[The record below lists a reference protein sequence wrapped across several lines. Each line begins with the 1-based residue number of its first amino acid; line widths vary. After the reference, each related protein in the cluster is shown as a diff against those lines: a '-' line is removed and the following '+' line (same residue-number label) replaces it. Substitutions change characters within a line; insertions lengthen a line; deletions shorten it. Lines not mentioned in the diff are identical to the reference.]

1 MKAEWVKLSQIKK
14 MEKSAF
20 ENNYEGNRFFVWH
33 VEYLKGKEGQQFFI
47 LFFVYLFLFSLWIVL
62 HEFHGQNDAPVPVSL
77 VNKEKY
83 NVTGSSRKHPVRSQR
98 EKKKWILAPLAPL
111 CTVFTAEILPSI

>member
-83 NVTGSSRKHPVRSQR
+83 NVTGSSRKHPVRS
-98 EKKKWILAPLAPL
+98 LPLIFPFL
-111 CTVFTAEILPSI
+111 SFFIVSPSDRKGKDVKLW

>member
-20 ENNYEGNRFFVWH
+20 ENNYESNRFFLWH

-47 LFFVYLFLFSLWIVL
+47 LFFLFICFCFLFGLSCMSFMAKMMRQFLS
-62 HEFHGQNDAPVPVSL
+62 P
-77 VNKEKY
+77 
-83 NVTGSSRKHPVRSQR
+83 
-98 EKKKWILAPLAPL
+98 
-111 CTVFTAEILPSI
+111 